1 MQLNQLKR
9 VHKNKIS
16 RQVGRGSK
24 RGKTSGR
31 GTKGQNSRSGHKKR
45 PELRDIIKTIPKL
58 RGRGKNSNKGFQ
70 VPFIPIN
77 LEVIEAKFAAG
88 EEVNQKSLHE
98 KGLIEMTKGKL
109 PKVKVL
115 GHGEIS
121 KKVTVSGCAVSA
133 DAKAAI
139 EKAGGMVK

>member
-1 MQLNQLKR
+1 MQLNTLKR

-45 PELRDIIKTIPKL
+45 PELRDIIKTLPKL
-58 RGRGKNSNKGFQ
+58 RGRGKNSFKGFQ
-70 VPFIPIN
+70 VALVPIN
-77 LEVIEAKFAAG
+77 VGTLESVYSAG
-88 EEVNQKSLHE
+88 GEVNPKTLLE
-98 KGLIEMTKGKL
+98 NGLIQMTKGRL
-109 PKVKVL
+109 PKVKIL

-121 KKVTVSGCAVSA
+121 KKVTITGCVISV
-133 DAKAAI
+133 DAKAKI